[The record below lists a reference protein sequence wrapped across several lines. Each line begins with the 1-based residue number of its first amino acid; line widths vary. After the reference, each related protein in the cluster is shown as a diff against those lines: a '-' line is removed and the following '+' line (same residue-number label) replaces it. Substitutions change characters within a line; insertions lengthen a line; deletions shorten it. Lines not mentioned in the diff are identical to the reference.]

1 MPGLEHRL
9 GDIKKTVFC
18 FSLHLEQ
25 VSKGEHNPKLFS
37 LVRLRLVG
45 ISPFKHNVALV
56 DVGVDSNK
64 LIRVIAF
71 KHSTGSQMVHKLAQQ
86 IRH

>member
-9 GDIKKTVFC
+9 GDIKKAVFF

-56 DVGVDSNK
+56 DV
-64 LIRVIAF
+64 
-71 KHSTGSQMVHKLAQQ
+71 
-86 IRH
+86 